1 MAPKRSHAAP
11 KRGIPVSPAQLREA
25 MSIVESAKAVIAG
38 TTDNV
43 HKIISLGAAFEGV
56 DGENPNEEEAFA
68 IVCATMDEQYPA
80 RTVPDLVI
88 NGVIHSIDCGLEDCG
103 GGDVPTII
111 LSLLSCRFVTRWFQR
126 RYDLPPFPPLPVM
139 ALNPRLM
146 EETIRL
152 QMERLREIVREQG
165 FTDTAN
171 PYVNRLGHV
180 KTILMGRDLDSSYNN
195 TTRMSKLVVFMSDI
209 LLQLANDESEY
220 KAEDVSEITEKLQQ
234 AGTEQNLNMA
244 MAMIA
249 KESMN
254 TDAHMG
260 VVRIGLVI
268 ESFLKIRGIHDLIP
282 REEITTEAQ
291 SSTAILRLREAIG
304 SPIP

>member
-1 MAPKRSHAAP
+1 
-11 KRGIPVSPAQLREA
+11 
-25 MSIVESAKAVIAG
+25 
-38 TTDNV
+38 
-43 HKIISLGAAFEGV
+43 
-56 DGENPNEEEAFA
+56 
-68 IVCATMDEQYPA
+68 
-80 RTVPDLVI
+80 
-88 NGVIHSIDCGLEDCG
+88 
-103 GGDVPTII
+103 
-111 LSLLSCRFVTRWFQR
+111 LSCRFVTRWFQR
-126 RYDLPPFPPLPVM
+126 RYDLPPFPPLLVM

-165 FTDTAN
+165 LTDTAD